1 MARIFSNGPLR
12 DFVFNPFKAMVQNST
27 DLYIAAPYVT
37 ETGDLVEAAQAGK
50 SVWLLV
56 GLNTTTSPKALSA
69 VHNRPNCAVRYFT
82 NKFHAKIYLFDKTAL
97 VGSSNLTDGG
107 LRSNREATIWVDRSD
122 DLDELRGLFNELW
135 ESATVLT
142 DDKLKK
148 FTAAYESMK
157 SPSDLL
163 QSRLEDAVGKSE
175 PTNIAVGSG
184 RKTSQGLFVEQLHR
198 LLYEQYRPAFNEV
211 TRVLKDNQLHRDE
224 LADVGTA
231 SETNRFL
238 NWVRLTHAPGDEWR
252 LAPVL
257 PVADRQARI
266 LALGREWTQ
275 TADNKIPEG
284 YTEWLQRVRSTFGTR
299 NTIAD
304 ASKDQLTEA
313 LTAIHAF
320 YEQLRFVKGGIANL
334 GSEFWSANDNDVPKA
349 KRTFTHLL
357 HGSGDFI
364 ERLHAIL
371 YDAAMKLRYFGMFC
385 GLELVGT
392 VKPEEFP
399 PINGR
404 MAKSLRY
411 LGFDVKGD

>member
-1 MARIFSNGPLR
+1 M
-12 DFVFNPFKAMVQNST
+12 
-27 DLYIAAPYVT
+27 
-37 ETGDLVEAAQAGK
+37 
-50 SVWLLV
+50 
-56 GLNTTTSPKALSA
+56 
-69 VHNRPNCAVRYFT
+69 
-82 NKFHAKIYLFDKTAL
+82 
-97 VGSSNLTDGG
+97 
-107 LRSNREATIWVDRSD
+107 
-122 DLDELRGLFNELW
+122 
-135 ESATVLT
+135 LT

-175 PTNIAVGSG
+175 PTNIAVGSD
-184 RKTSQGLFVEQLHR
+184 RRTSQGIFVEQLHR
-198 LLYEQYRPAFNEV
+198 LLYEQYRPAFSEV
-211 TRVLKDNQLHRDE
+211 TKVLEDNQAHRDE

-257 PVADRQARI
+257 PVSDRQARI

-313 LTAIHAF
+313 LTSVHAF
-320 YEQLRFVKGGIANL
+320 YEQLRFVKGGLANL
-334 GSEFWSANDNDVPKA
+334 GTEFWSANDNDVAKA

-357 HGSGDFI
+357 HGSGDFVD
-364 ERLHAIL
+364 RLHAIL
-371 YDAAMKLRYFGMFC
+371 YDPAMKLRYFGMFC